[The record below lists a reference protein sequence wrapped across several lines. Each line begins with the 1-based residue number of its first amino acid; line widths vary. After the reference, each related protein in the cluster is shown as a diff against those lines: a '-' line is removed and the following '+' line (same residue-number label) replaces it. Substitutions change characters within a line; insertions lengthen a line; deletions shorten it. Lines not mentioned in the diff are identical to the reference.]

1 MQIPANLQ
9 PGAFAGAAEAYA
21 RYRPAYPRPMLDDL
35 LARAAVGRRAAL
47 DLATGPGRVAL
58 DLATAFERVV
68 AIDLEPEMIAVARS
82 RAERRGID
90 NVEWHVGRAEDFDAQ
105 PASFD
110 LITIGEAFHRLEQH
124 VVAQNAI
131 RWLRPGGCL
140 ATLGTDG
147 RFTGREPWEIALRE
161 VRERWVARAFPDGW
175 GEALP
180 GGSADQEGRE
190 AALWAAGFVEIA
202 GYDREDPVDL
212 TFDEVLGYLSSTS
225 ICSSK
230 ALGEH
235 FVGFAAE
242 LAAQLGP
249 DGTTTFRETIRW
261 GYTLARKPTI

>member
-21 RYRPAYPRPMLDDL
+21 RYRPSYPRPMLDDL
-35 LARAAVGRRAAL
+35 LARAAVGRGALL

-58 DLATAFERVV
+58 DLAGSFERVV
-68 AIDLEPEMIAVARS
+68 AIDLEPEMIAVARA
-82 RAERRGID
+82 RAVERGID
-90 NVEWHVGRAEDFDAQ
+90 NVEWHVGRAEDLDAQ
-105 PASFD
+105 PGSFD
-110 LITIGEAFHRLEQH
+110 LVTIGEAFHRLQQR
-124 VVAQNAI
+124 VVATNAL
-131 RWLRPGGCL
+131 RWLRPGGCV

-147 RFTGREPWEIALRE
+147 RFTGNEPWEIALRD

-190 AALWAAGFVEIA
+190 AALRAAGFVDIT
-202 GYDREDPVDL
+202 GNGREDRVDL
-212 TFDEVLGYLSSTS
+212 SFEEVLGYLSSTS
-225 ICSSK
+225 ICSRT

-235 FVGFAAE
+235 FEAFAAE
-242 LAAQLGP
+242 LAAELGA

-261 GYTLARKPTI
+261 GYTLARKPG